1 VHGAHKE
8 ISKNQFSSAMS
19 SAVQDVNPIP
29 DDELQLVRRAQS
41 GDKNAFASLI
51 QPYIRKA
58 YHVALKITRNRED
71 AEDASQQSLLN
82 AYAHIHQFRGQ
93 SRFSSWLMRIAM
105 NEALIKVR
113 KRRSEDHYLSY
124 ENGSGDE
131 PSPVQMLSAGDAY
144 HPEKLYSKAEDHRAL
159 REAIDGLGSGARV
172 VVWLLGMQEWQA
184 KEAASMLKL
193 SQSAVKTRFSRARQQ
208 LRECLAERM

>member
-1 VHGAHKE
+1 MDFDRRELKKAELLPGMLGK
-8 ISKNQFSSAMS
+8 
-19 SAVQDVNPIP
+19 DPRCCT
-29 DDELQLVRRAQS
+29 DDELNLVKRAQA
-41 GDKNAFASLI
+41 GDDDAFGKLI

-82 AYAHIHQFRGQ
+82 AYAHLDQFRGQ
-93 SRFSSWLMRIAM
+93 SRFSSWLTRIAM

-124 ENGSGDE
+124 ENNTGEELNSVE
-131 PSPVQMLSAGDAY
+131 TLSAGDAY
-144 HPEKLYSKAEDHRAL
+144 HPEVLYSKRENQRAL
-159 REAIDGLGSGARV
+159 HEAIDGLGSASRV
-172 VVWLLGMQEWQA
+172 VVRLLGLQEWQA
-184 KEAASMLKL
+184 KEAATTLKL

>member
-1 VHGAHKE
+1 VDGDRKM
-8 ISKNQFSSAMS
+8 SKTTDALPSMIDSDS
-19 SAVQDVNPIP
+19 YT
-29 DDELQLVRRAQS
+29 DELELVRRAQA
-41 GDKNAFASLI
+41 GDDAAFTNLI
-51 QPYIRKA
+51 RPYIRKA

-82 AYAHIHQFRGQ
+82 AYAHLHQFRGQ
-93 SRFSSWLMRIAM
+93 SRFSSWLTRIAM

-124 ENGSGDE
+124 ENNNTGEEMNSVE
-131 PSPVQMLSAGDAY
+131 TLSASDAY
-144 HPEKLYSKAEDHRAL
+144 HPEVLYSKREDQRAL
-159 REAIDGLGSGARV
+159 REAINGLGSTSRV
-172 VVWLLGMQEWQA
+172 VVWLLGLQEWQA
-184 KEAASMLKL
+184 KEAASTLKL

>member
-1 VHGAHKE
+1 MEDNRKVVRKTAYSPVTG
-8 ISKNQFSSAMS
+8 
-19 SAVQDVNPIP
+19 DVNQTSYA
-29 DDELQLVRRAQS
+29 DELHLVKQAQS

-82 AYAHIHQFRGQ
+82 AYAHLHQFRGQ
-93 SRFSSWLMRIAM
+93 SRFSSWLTRIAM

-124 ENGSGDE
+124 ENHSGDE
-131 PSPVQMLSAGDAY
+131 MNPVETLSAGDAY
-144 HPEKLYSKAEDHRAL
+144 HPETLYSKRENQRAL
-159 REAIDGLGSGARV
+159 HQAIDSLGSTSRV
-172 VVWLLGMQEWQA
+172 VVWLLGLQEWQA
-184 KEAASMLKL
+184 KEAATTLNL

>member
-8 ISKNQFSSAMS
+8 ISKNEFSSAMS

-144 HPEKLYSKAEDHRAL
+144 H

>member
-1 VHGAHKE
+1 VESRKVVKKTPYSPRIEDTTQASHT
-8 ISKNQFSSAMS
+8 
-19 SAVQDVNPIP
+19 
-29 DDELQLVRRAQS
+29 DELHLVKRAQS

-51 QPYIRKA
+51 QPYVRKA

-82 AYAHIHQFRGQ
+82 AYSHLHQFRGQ
-93 SRFSSWLMRIAM
+93 SRFSSWLTRIAM

-113 KRRSEDHYLSY
+113 KRRSEDHFLSY
-124 ENGSGDE
+124 ENHSGDE
-131 PSPVQMLSAGDAY
+131 LNPVETLSAGDAY
-144 HPEKLYSKAEDHRAL
+144 HPEILYSKRENQRAL
-159 REAIDGLGSGARV
+159 HQAIDSLGSTSRV
-172 VVWLLGMQEWQA
+172 VVWLLGLQEWQA
-184 KEAASMLKL
+184 KEAATTLNL

>member
-1 VHGAHKE
+1 VQGAQKE
-8 ISKNQFSSAMS
+8 TSKNQFPSAVSSALR
-19 SAVQDVNPIP
+19 DVNSIP

-41 GDKNAFASLI
+41 GDKNAFATLI
-51 QPYIRKA
+51 QPYVRKA

-71 AEDASQQSLLN
+71 AEDASQQGLLN

-124 ENGSGDE
+124 DNGSGDE

-144 HPEKLYSKAEDHRAL
+144 HPEKLYSTAEDHRAL

-184 KEAASMLKL
+184 KEAASVLKL

>member
-1 VHGAHKE
+1 MQGTHREV
-8 ISKNQFSSAMS
+8 SKNQFTSELSPAL
-19 SAVQDVNPIP
+19 QDVNPVP
-29 DDELQLVRRAQS
+29 DDELHLVRRAQS

-51 QPYIRKA
+51 QPYVRKA

>member
-1 VHGAHKE
+1 M
-8 ISKNQFSSAMS
+8 SKTMQPL
-19 SAVQDVNPIP
+19 PIVP
-29 DDELQLVRRAQS
+29 EADPPNSLDELELVKRAQA
-41 GDKNAFASLI
+41 GDDTAFASLI

-93 SRFSSWLMRIAM
+93 SRFSSWLTRIAM

-124 ENGSGDE
+124 ENNTGE
-131 PSPVQMLSAGDAY
+131 ELNVVETLSAGDAS
-144 HPEKLYSKAEDHRAL
+144 HPEILYSKRENNRAL
-159 REAIDGLGSGARV
+159 HQAIESLGNTSRV
-172 VVWLLGMQEWQA
+172 VVRLLGLQEWQA
-184 KEAASMLKL
+184 KEAAATLKL

>member
-1 VHGAHKE
+1 MEGNHKE
-8 ISKNQFSSAMS
+8 ISKTHCLSKVEDA
-19 SAVQDVNPIP
+19 NPGCA
-29 DDELQLVRRAQS
+29 DDELYLVKRAQS
-41 GDKNAFASLI
+41 GDKNAFAHLI

-113 KRRSEDHYLSY
+113 KRRSEDHYLTY
-124 ENGSGDE
+124 ESSTGEE
-131 PSPVQMLSAGDAY
+131 PNPVDMLSASDAY

-159 REAIDGLGSGARV
+159 REAIDGLGSGSKV

-184 KEAASMLKL
+184 KEAATMLKL

>member
-1 VHGAHKE
+1 MN
-8 ISKNQFSSAMS
+8 SNQTMS
-19 SAVQDVNPIP
+19 NTIQPLPNAPQTEPPNCG
-29 DDELQLVRRAQS
+29 DELELVRRAQA
-41 GDKNAFASLI
+41 GDDTAFASLI
-51 QPYIRKA
+51 QPYVRKA

-93 SRFSSWLMRIAM
+93 SRFSSWLTRIAM

-124 ENGSGDE
+124 ENNTGQE
-131 PSPVQMLSAGDAY
+131 LNVVETLSAGDAS
-144 HPEKLYSKAEDHRAL
+144 HPEILYSKRENNRAL
-159 REAIDGLGSGARV
+159 HQAIESLGNTSRV
-172 VVWLLGMQEWQA
+172 VVRLLGLQEWQA
-184 KEAASMLKL
+184 KEAAATLKL

>member
-1 VHGAHKE
+1 
-8 ISKNQFSSAMS
+8 MS
-19 SAVQDVNPIP
+19 QTIQPLPNVPQTEPPNCI
-29 DDELQLVRRAQS
+29 DELDLVKRAQA
-41 GDKNAFASLI
+41 GDDTAFASLI

-58 YHVALKITRNRED
+58 YYVALKITRNRED

-93 SRFSSWLMRIAM
+93 SRFSSWLTRIAM

-124 ENGSGDE
+124 ENNTGQE
-131 PSPVQMLSAGDAY
+131 LNAVETLSAGDAS
-144 HPEKLYSKAEDHRAL
+144 HPEILYSKRENNRAL
-159 REAIDGLGSGARV
+159 HQAIESLGNTSRV
-172 VVWLLGMQEWQA
+172 VVRLLGLQEWQA
-184 KEAASMLKL
+184 KEAAATLKL

-208 LRECLAERM
+208 LRECLVDRM

>member
-1 VHGAHKE
+1 
-8 ISKNQFSSAMS
+8 MS
-19 SAVQDVNPIP
+19 QTTQPLPNVPQTEPP
-29 DDELQLVRRAQS
+29 KCGDELELVRRAQA
-41 GDKNAFASLI
+41 GDDTAFASLI

-93 SRFSSWLMRIAM
+93 SRFLSWLTRIAM

-124 ENGSGDE
+124 ENNMGEE
-131 PSPVQMLSAGDAY
+131 PSPVQLLSAGDAY
-144 HPEKLYSKAEDHRAL
+144 HPEKL
-159 REAIDGLGSGARV
+159 
-172 VVWLLGMQEWQA
+172 
-184 KEAASMLKL
+184 
-193 SQSAVKTRFSRARQQ
+193 
-208 LRECLAERM
+208 

>member
-1 VHGAHKE
+1 VN
-8 ISKNQFSSAMS
+8 SDQMS
-19 SAVQDVNPIP
+19 QTIQALPSVPQTEPPNSI
-29 DDELQLVRRAQS
+29 DELELVKRAQA
-41 GDKNAFASLI
+41 GDDTAFGSLI

-93 SRFSSWLMRIAM
+93 SRFSSWLTRIAM

-124 ENGSGDE
+124 ENNAGQE
-131 PSPVQMLSAGDAY
+131 LNVVETLSAGDAS
-144 HPEKLYSKAEDHRAL
+144 HPEILYSKRENNRAL
-159 REAIDGLGSGARV
+159 HQAIESLGNTSRV
-172 VVWLLGMQEWQA
+172 VVRLLGLQEWQA
-184 KEAASMLKL
+184 KEAAATLKL

>member
-1 VHGAHKE
+1 VDCDRRVSKE
-8 ISKNQFSSAMS
+8 KQPFPRGTGTDASHC
-19 SAVQDVNPIP
+19 VE
-29 DDELQLVRRAQS
+29 ELELVKRAQA
-41 GDKNAFASLI
+41 GDDDAFADLI

-82 AYAHIHQFRGQ
+82 AYAHLHQFRGQ
-93 SRFSSWLMRIAM
+93 SRFSSWLTRIAM

-124 ENGSGDE
+124 ENNTGE
-131 PSPVQMLSAGDAY
+131 ELNPVETLSAGDAY
-144 HPEKLYSKAEDHRAL
+144 HPEILYSKRENHRAL
-159 REAIDGLGSGARV
+159 HQAIEGL
-172 VVWLLGMQEWQA
+172 QEWQA
-184 KEAASMLKL
+184 KEAATTLKL

>member
-1 VHGAHKE
+1 MVDSDPYAAE
-8 ISKNQFSSAMS
+8 I
-19 SAVQDVNPIP
+19 
-29 DDELQLVRRAQS
+29 ELVRRAQA
-41 GDKNAFASLI
+41 GDDDAFTNLI
-51 QPYIRKA
+51 RPYIRKA

-82 AYAHIHQFRGQ
+82 AYAHLHQFRGQ
-93 SRFSSWLMRIAM
+93 SRFSSWLTRIAM

-124 ENGSGDE
+124 ENNNPGEEMNSVE
-131 PSPVQMLSAGDAY
+131 ALSASDAY
-144 HPEKLYSKAEDHRAL
+144 HPEVLYSKREDQRAL
-159 REAIDGLGSGARV
+159 REAINALGSTSRV
-172 VVWLLGMQEWQA
+172 VVWLLGLQEWQA
-184 KEAASMLKL
+184 KEAASTLKL

>member
-1 VHGAHKE
+1 VEGNRKE
-8 ISKNQFSSAMS
+8 AMKMQSPPAIEAKNQDYLA
-19 SAVQDVNPIP
+19 
-29 DDELQLVRRAQS
+29 DELHLVKRAQS
-41 GDKNAFASLI
+41 GDQNAFARLI

-82 AYAHIHQFRGQ
+82 AYSHIHQFRGQ

-124 ENGSGDE
+124 ENSTGE
-131 PSPVQMLSAGDAY
+131 EQNPMEMLSAGDAY
-144 HPEKLYSKAEDHRAL
+144 HPETLYSKAENRRAL
-159 REAIDGLGSGARV
+159 WKAIDGLGSGSRV

-184 KEAASMLKL
+184 KEAAAMLNL

-208 LRECLAERM
+208 LRECLAEHM

>member
-1 VHGAHKE
+1 VHGNTKE
-8 ISKNQFSSAMS
+8 VSKTQAPSKWGDANSQYL
-19 SAVQDVNPIP
+19 
-29 DDELQLVRRAQS
+29 DDELHLVKRAQS

-82 AYAHIHQFRGQ
+82 AYAHIDQFRGQ

-113 KRRSEDHYLSY
+113 KRRSEDHYLTYDNS
-124 ENGSGDE
+124 NADE
-131 PSPVQMLSAGDAY
+131 LSPVQMLSAGDAY

-159 REAIDGLGSGARV
+159 REAINGLGSGSRL

-184 KEAASMLKL
+184 KEAASVLKL

>member
-1 VHGAHKE
+1 
-8 ISKNQFSSAMS
+8 MS
-19 SAVQDVNPIP
+19 QTIQPLPNIP
-29 DDELQLVRRAQS
+29 QTDPPNCVDELDLVKRAQA
-41 GDKNAFASLI
+41 GDDTAFASLI

-93 SRFSSWLMRIAM
+93 SRFSSWLTRIAM

-124 ENGSGDE
+124 ENHTGE
-131 PSPVQMLSAGDAY
+131 ELNPV
-144 HPEKLYSKAEDHRAL
+144 ETL
-159 REAIDGLGSGARV
+159 R
-172 VVWLLGMQEWQA
+172 
-184 KEAASMLKL
+184 
-193 SQSAVKTRFSRARQQ
+193 
-208 LRECLAERM
+208 

>member
-1 VHGAHKE
+1 MDCDRKLGKDTQPLRSVGE
-8 ISKNQFSSAMS
+8 TVPTSCI
-19 SAVQDVNPIP
+19 
-29 DDELQLVRRAQS
+29 DELELVKRAQA
-41 GDKNAFASLI
+41 GDDGAFANLI
-51 QPYIRKA
+51 RPYIRKA

-82 AYAHIHQFRGQ
+82 AYAHLHQFRGQ
-93 SRFSSWLMRIAM
+93 SRFSSWLTRIAM

-124 ENGSGDE
+124 ENNTRE
-131 PSPVQMLSAGDAY
+131 ELNAVEALSAGDAC
-144 HPEKLYSKAEDHRAL
+144 HPEILYSKRENHHAL
-159 REAIDGLGSGARV
+159 HEAINGLGSTSRV
-172 VVWLLGMQEWQA
+172 VVWLLGLQEWQA
-184 KEAASMLKL
+184 KEAASTLKL

>member
-1 VHGAHKE
+1 MDCDRKVSKEKQAFPKGAGTDPSYCVE
-8 ISKNQFSSAMS
+8 
-19 SAVQDVNPIP
+19 
-29 DDELQLVRRAQS
+29 ELELVKRAQA
-41 GDKNAFASLI
+41 GDDDAFADLI

-82 AYAHIHQFRGQ
+82 AYAHLHQFRGQ
-93 SRFSSWLMRIAM
+93 SRFASWLTRIAM

-124 ENGSGDE
+124 ENNTGE
-131 PSPVQMLSAGDAY
+131 ELNPVETLSAGDAY
-144 HPEKLYSKAEDHRAL
+144 HPEILYSKREDHRAL
-159 REAIDGLGSGARV
+159 HQAIEGLGNTSRV
-172 VVWLLGMQEWQA
+172 VVRLLGLQEWQA
-184 KEAASMLKL
+184 KEAATTLKL

>member
-1 VHGAHKE
+1 MHGNTKE
-8 ISKNQFSSAMS
+8 VSKTQSQSKWEAANS
-19 SAVQDVNPIP
+19 PYL
-29 DDELQLVRRAQS
+29 DDELHLVKRAQS
-41 GDKNAFASLI
+41 GDKSAFGSLI

-113 KRRSEDHYLSY
+113 KRRSEDHYLTY
-124 ENGSGDE
+124 ENSNGDE

-144 HPEKLYSKAEDHRAL
+144 HPEKLYSKAEDQRAL
-159 REAIDGLGSGARV
+159 REAINGLGSGSRV

-184 KEAASMLKL
+184 KEAATVLKL

-208 LRECLAERM
+208 LRECLAERV

>member
-1 VHGAHKE
+1 V
-8 ISKNQFSSAMS
+8 SSSQTMS
-19 SAVQDVNPIP
+19 QTIQPLPNVPQTEVPSCV
-29 DDELQLVRRAQS
+29 DELELVKRAQA
-41 GDKNAFASLI
+41 GDDTAFASLI

-82 AYAHIHQFRGQ
+82 AYAQFRGQ
-93 SRFSSWLMRIAM
+93 SRFSSWLTRIAM

-124 ENGSGDE
+124 ENNTGQE
-131 PSPVQMLSAGDAY
+131 LNVVETLSAGDAS
-144 HPEKLYSKAEDHRAL
+144 HPEILYSKRENNRAL
-159 REAIDGLGSGARV
+159 HQAIESLGNTSRV
-172 VVWLLGMQEWQA
+172 VVRLLGLQEWQA
-184 KEAASMLKL
+184 KEAAATLKL

>member
-1 VHGAHKE
+1 MK
-8 ISKNQFSSAMS
+8 
-19 SAVQDVNPIP
+19 
-29 DDELQLVRRAQS
+29 RAQA
-41 GDKNAFASLI
+41 GDDTAFASLI

-93 SRFSSWLMRIAM
+93 SRFSSWLTRIAM

-124 ENGSGDE
+124 ENNTGQE
-131 PSPVQMLSAGDAY
+131 LNVVETLSAGDAS
-144 HPEKLYSKAEDHRAL
+144 HPEILYSKRENNRAL
-159 REAIDGLGSGARV
+159 HQAIESLGNTSRV
-172 VVWLLGMQEWQA
+172 VVRLLGLQEWQA
-184 KEAASMLKL
+184 KEAAATLKL

>member
-1 VHGAHKE
+1 VDC
-8 ISKNQFSSAMS
+8 NQKMTKTAQPSPSMAETDPTYR
-19 SAVQDVNPIP
+19 VE
-29 DDELQLVRRAQS
+29 ELELVKRAQA
-41 GDKNAFASLI
+41 GDDAAFANLI

-93 SRFSSWLMRIAM
+93 SRFSSWLTRIAM
-105 NEALIKVR
+105 NEALMKVR
-113 KRRSEDHYLSY
+113 KRRSEDHVLSY
-124 ENGSGDE
+124 ENSSGEDLN
-131 PSPVQMLSAGDAY
+131 PVETLSAGDAS
-144 HPEKLYSKAEDHRAL
+144 HPEILYSKNENHRAL
-159 REAIDGLGSGARV
+159 HDAIDGLGSTSRV
-172 VVWLLGMQEWQA
+172 VVWLLGLHEWQA
-184 KEAASMLKL
+184 KEAATTLKL

>member
-1 VHGAHKE
+1 V
-8 ISKNQFSSAMS
+8 SSSQTMS
-19 SAVQDVNPIP
+19 QTIQPLPNVPQTEVPSCV
-29 DDELQLVRRAQS
+29 DELELVKRAQA
-41 GDKNAFASLI
+41 GDDTAFASLI

-93 SRFSSWLMRIAM
+93 SRFSSWLTRIAM

-124 ENGSGDE
+124 ENNTGHE
-131 PSPVQMLSAGDAY
+131 LNVVETLSAGDAS
-144 HPEKLYSKAEDHRAL
+144 HPEILYSKRENNRAL
-159 REAIDGLGSGARV
+159 HQAIESLGNTSRV
-172 VVWLLGMQEWQA
+172 VVRLLGLQEWQA
-184 KEAASMLKL
+184 KEAAATLKL

>member
-1 VHGAHKE
+1 L
-8 ISKNQFSSAMS
+8 
-19 SAVQDVNPIP
+19 
-29 DDELQLVRRAQS
+29 DDELHLVKRAQS
-41 GDKNAFASLI
+41 GDKSAFGSLI

-113 KRRSEDHYLSY
+113 KRRSEDHYLTY
-124 ENGSGDE
+124 ENSNGDE

-159 REAIDGLGSGARV
+159 REAINGLGSGSRV

-184 KEAASMLKL
+184 KEAATVLKL

-208 LRECLAERM
+208 LRECLAERV